1 MKKLQDEGYYVF
13 VLLGLFAAFFAILKI
28 IGAINVTWC
37 AVLSPI
43 WIPVLLI
50 AIIVICVTITVI
62 GRELIN
68 MSRGS
73 RK

>member
-1 MKKLQDEGYYVF
+1 MKKSQDEGYYVF

-28 IGAINVTWC
+28 IGAINVTWW

-62 GRELIN
+62 GREIIN
-68 MSRGS
+68 MFRGS